1 MTAAKP
7 LATTKSLI
15 PATWDVPAE
24 FKRRM
29 GEKVGRQRAM
39 QAEGQLLL
47 VLHAPPKAEEPQ
59 RRGRLFWRKA
69 DGSWLS
75 NELGGGP
82 AALGK
87 HLAEF
92 EDVIDRYDRQEDDAA
107 GVHELFA
114 ILEGMSPVHRTA
126 RNLHATLQDARQMIA
141 GDRDLINFRDRA
153 YEIERSAEL
162 LVGEV
167 KNALD
172 FAVAK
177 RSEEQAAASHQM
189 AIQSHRLNMLAAF
202 FFPIA
207 TLMAIF
213 GSELKHGLEQY
224 FPDQRVFFYLVLGAG
239 LLLGVVL
246 AGYLAVSGAPTRGH
260 KRSPK
265 AANE

>member
-1 MTAAKP
+1 MSVAKP
-7 LATTKSLI
+7 LPITKSLI

-24 FKRRM
+24 FKSRM

-47 VLHAPPKAEEPQ
+47 VLHAPPKPDEPQ

-75 NELGGGP
+75 SDLGGGP
-82 AALGK
+82 AAISK

-92 EDVIDRYDRQEDDAA
+92 EDVIERYDRQEDDATR
-107 GVHELFA
+107 VDQLFA
-114 ILEGMSPVHRTA
+114 ILEGMSPIHRTV

-167 KNALD
+167 KNALE

-177 RSEEQAAASHQM
+177 RSEEQTAAAHQM

-213 GSELKHGLEQY
+213 GSELKHGLEAY
-224 FPDQRVFFYLVLGAG
+224 FEYPAILFYIVVGAG
-239 LLLGVVL
+239 LLLGVIL
-246 AGYLAVSGAPTRGH
+246 AGYLAAAGGPASAAKTPRG
-260 KRSPK
+260 R
-265 AANE
+265 

>member
-1 MTAAKP
+1 MSVAKP
-7 LATTKSLI
+7 LPTTKSLI

-24 FKRRM
+24 FKSRM

-47 VLHAPPKAEEPQ
+47 VLHAPPKPEEPQ

-75 NELGGGP
+75 NDLGGGP

-92 EDVIDRYDRQEDDAA
+92 EDVIERYDRQEDDAA
-107 GVHELFA
+107 RVDELFT
-114 ILEGMSPVHRTA
+114 ILEAMSPVHRTA

-153 YEIERSAEL
+153 YEVERSAEL

-167 KNALD
+167 KNALE

-213 GSELKHGLEQY
+213 GTELPHRLETFVPHPQL
-224 FPDQRVFFYLVLGAG
+224 FYVVLGSG
-239 LLLGVVL
+239 LLLGLLL
-246 AGYLAVSGAPTRGH
+246 AGYLAASGGPASRGGA
-260 KRSPK
+260 SPGAK
-265 AANE
+265 

>member
-1 MTAAKP
+1 MTVAKP
-7 LATTKSLI
+7 LPLTKTLI

-24 FKRRM
+24 FKSRL

-47 VLHAPPKAEEPQ
+47 VLHAPPKAEDPH

-82 AALGK
+82 AALAK

-92 EDVIDRYDRQEDDAA
+92 EDVIERYDRQEDDA
-107 GVHELFA
+107 VRVEELFA
-114 ILEGMSPVHRTA
+114 ILEAMSPVHRAA

-167 KNALD
+167 KNALE

-213 GSELKHGLEQY
+213 GSELHHGLEQY
-224 FPDQRVFFYLVLGAG
+224 VKDPFLFYIVLGAG

-246 AGYLAVSGAPTRGH
+246 AGYLAVSGAPASRNKTSPGG
-260 KRSPK
+260 RSH
-265 AANE
+265 